1 MAKVHDIGG
10 WSGGKVV
17 GVWTDIWSVIWVS
30 EETSGD
36 IEFLKP
42 SVITY
47 IYKLTL
53 HQGPTLT
60 GMESTKST
68 PRKDK
73 KNGQGSITLRQRTLR
88 AITEKDFHVKAALSG
103 VRFFC
108 W

>member
-1 MAKVHDIGG
+1 MLQPFGRDLAILTQYANKGVSDMAKVHDIGG

-17 GVWTDIWSVIWVS
+17 GVWTDLGSVIWVS
-30 EETSGD
+30 EQTSGD
-36 IEFLKP
+36 VEFLKP

-73 KNGQGSITLRQRTLR
+73 
-88 AITEKDFHVKAALSG
+88 
-103 VRFFC
+103 
-108 W
+108 